1 MRVMVTIQFWAA
13 VSTQKELQPILHEEV
28 EIAIVAL
35 KKGKSAGVDNIP
47 AELVPAG
54 GESGHD

>member
-1 MRVMVTIQFWAA
+1 MTIQHP
-13 VSTQKELQPILHEEV
+13 KEDVQPILHEEV

-35 KKGKSAGVDNIP
+35 KKGKSVGVDNIP

-54 GESGHD
+54 GESVHDWCFDKDQ